1 MYGKLSTIYQQL
13 SKCLI
18 IYHPKGRGLT
28 TDKSQSVQEVVE
40 LQRQVGRIIGQH
52 APGVWIDSGL
62 TLTQLRSLFLISN
75 KGSTNFRKLA
85 EALEVTPSNV
95 TGIVDR
101 LVEQGLVS
109 RTQNPEDRREMTLQA
124 TDKGQ
129 ALVSNLREAGIKRM
143 TQILSLLSLEELSA
157 LTQGLSAFI
166 KAADSQRGSIKH
178 EHD

>member
-1 MYGKLSTIYQQL
+1 M
-13 SKCLI
+13 
-18 IYHPKGRGLT
+18 
-28 TDKSQSVQEVVE
+28 DKSQLIQEVVE
-40 LQRQVGRIIGQH
+40 LEQQVGRIIGQH
-52 APGVWIDSGL
+52 APNIWIDSGL
-62 TLTQLRSLFLISN
+62 TLTQLRSLFLIAN

-85 EALEVTPSNV
+85 EALGVTPSNV

-129 ALVSNLREAGIKRM
+129 ALVSNLKEVGIKHM
-143 TQILSLLSLEELSA
+143 TQILSVLSLEELSA
-157 LTQGLSAFI
+157 LAQGLSAFI
-166 KAADSQRGSIKH
+166 RAADSYKGRIKD

>member
-1 MYGKLSTIYQQL
+1 MG
-13 SKCLI
+13 
-18 IYHPKGRGLT
+18 
-28 TDKSQSVQEVVE
+28 KSQLIQEIVE
-40 LQRQVGRIIGQH
+40 LERQVGHIIGQH
-52 APGVWIDSGL
+52 AHIIWIDSGL
-62 TLTQLRSLFLISN
+62 TLTQLRSLFLIAN

-85 EALEVTPSNV
+85 KALGVTPSDV

-129 ALVSNLREAGIKRM
+129 TVVSNLKEVGIKHM
-143 TQILSLLSLEELSA
+143 THILSVLSLEELSA
-157 LTQGLSAFI
+157 LAQGLSAFI
-166 KAADSQRGSIKH
+166 RAAETYKGRIKN

>member
-1 MYGKLSTIYQQL
+1 MG
-13 SKCLI
+13 
-18 IYHPKGRGLT
+18 
-28 TDKSQSVQEVVE
+28 KSQLIQKIVE
-40 LQRQVGRIIGQH
+40 LERQVGRIIGQH
-52 APGVWIDSGL
+52 AQIIWTDSGL
-62 TLTQLRSLFLISN
+62 TLTQLRSLFLIAN

-85 EALEVTPSNV
+85 EALGVTPSNV

-129 ALVSNLREAGIKRM
+129 AVVSNLKEVGIKHM
-143 TQILSLLSLEELSA
+143 THILSLLSLEELSA
-157 LTQGLSAFI
+157 LIQGLSAFI
-166 KAADSQRGSIKH
+166 RVAETYKGQIKN

>member
-1 MYGKLSTIYQQL
+1 M
-13 SKCLI
+13 
-18 IYHPKGRGLT
+18 
-28 TDKSQSVQEVVE
+28 DKSQLIREIVE
-40 LQRQVGRIIGQH
+40 LERQVGRIIGQH
-52 APGVWIDSGL
+52 AHIIWIDSGL
-62 TLTQLRSLFLISN
+62 TLTQLRSLFLIAN

-85 EALEVTPSNV
+85 KALGVTPSDV

-129 ALVSNLREAGIKRM
+129 ALVSNLKEVGIKHM

-157 LTQGLSAFI
+157 LAQGLSAFI
-166 KAADSQRGSIKH
+166 KAADSYKGRIKN

>member
-1 MYGKLSTIYQQL
+1 MCS
-13 SKCLI
+13 
-18 IYHPKGRGLT
+18 PKTGGMNMG
-28 TDKSQSVQEVVE
+28 KSQLIQKIVE
-40 LQRQVGRIIGQH
+40 LERQVGRIIGQH
-52 APGVWIDSGL
+52 AQIIWTDSGL
-62 TLTQLRSLFLISN
+62 TLTQLRSLFLIAN

-85 EALEVTPSNV
+85 EALGVTPSNV

-129 ALVSNLREAGIKRM
+129 FLVSNLKEVGIKHM
-143 TQILSLLSLEELSA
+143 THILSLLSLEELSA
-157 LTQGLSAFI
+157 LAQGLSAFI
-166 KAADSQRGSIKH
+166 RAAETYKGQIKN

>member
-1 MYGKLSTIYQQL
+1 M
-13 SKCLI
+13 
-18 IYHPKGRGLT
+18 
-28 TDKSQSVQEVVE
+28 DKSQLIQEVVE
-40 LQRQVGRIIGQH
+40 LEQQVSRIIGQH
-52 APGVWIDSGL
+52 APNIWIDSGL
-62 TLTQLRSLFLISN
+62 TLTQLRSLFLIAN

-85 EALEVTPSNV
+85 EALGVTPSNV

-129 ALVSNLREAGIKRM
+129 ALVSNLKEVGIKHM
-143 TQILSLLSLEELSA
+143 TQILSVLSLEELSA
-157 LTQGLSAFI
+157 LAQGLSAFI
-166 KAADSQRGSIKH
+166 RAADSYKGRIKD